1 MYLSNHFAALP
12 VEMSDVSHTRRPDD
26 EEPPMTKTCDAVSDA
41 WKQLVDAQLRHDAG
55 QAARAFAELVRL
67 HQLPSPLQPSS

>member
-1 MYLSNHFAALP
+1 
-12 VEMSDVSHTRRPDD
+12 
-26 EEPPMTKTCDAVSDA
+26 MTKTCDAVSDA